1 MAEVYL
7 FKVNY
12 AICFV
17 KNLKNA
23 GLVSPILK
31 GGNWEYLE
39 CYVFANEACEAKRLT
54 SEKLETI
61 HQNCQIKIIVYQQL
75 ATFDTDSLPGAGKTV
90 LCISSNGIVAFEM
103 PDFLR
108 SDK

>member
-12 AICFV
+12 AIRFIKDSKKAGVV
-17 KNLKNA
+17 K
-23 GLVSPILK
+23 PIQK

-108 SDK
+108 SD